1 MKPDD
6 TCVRCGS
13 SKIIPRAR
21 VIDVGDRTSLVGTLR
36 VAVAR
41 NPDAAFFKG
50 EEKIDTYARVCGE
63 CGFVELFAEDP
74 NALYE
79 AYLIGRSASGA

>member
-1 MKPDD
+1 M
-6 TCVRCGS
+6 
-13 SKIIPRAR
+13 
-21 VIDVGDRTSLVGTLR
+21 DRGHNDSQSFSLR

-41 NPDAAFFKG
+41 KPEALIFKS

-74 NALYE
+74 LALYE
-79 AYLIGRSASGA
+79 AYLIATKNSEA